1 MFSLLSYPI
10 GIPAEDFKT
19 GVFLD
24 RSELFPITSEK
35 PGSSNIAK
43 DQEHLDSFHRTN
55 EVALLGMN
63 LGNELA
69 SAQYERE

>member
-10 GIPAEDFKT
+10 EIPAENFKT
-19 GVFLD
+19 AVFLD
-24 RSELFPITSEK
+24 RSELFPIPSEK
-35 PGSSNIAK
+35 LGRSNIAK
-43 DQEHLDSFHRTN
+43 DQEHLDSPHGTN

-69 SAQYERE
+69 SAQYERG